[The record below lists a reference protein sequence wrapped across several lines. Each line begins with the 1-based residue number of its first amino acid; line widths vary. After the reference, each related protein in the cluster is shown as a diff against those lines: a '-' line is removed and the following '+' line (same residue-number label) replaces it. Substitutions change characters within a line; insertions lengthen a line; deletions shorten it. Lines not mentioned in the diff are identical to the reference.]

1 MRLMLQ
7 FTNYGLCISLPHFN
21 PFFVLVFGH
30 LKHEYAFDRHWTSPA
45 TKIKAISL
53 GDKDDKE
60 SYNIA

>member
-1 MRLMLQ
+1 MLSIDIE
-7 FTNYGLCISLPHFN
+7 L
-21 PFFVLVFGH
+21 
-30 LKHEYAFDRHWTSPA
+30 APA